1 MLCVQN
7 GDVKDVEDKIRTI
20 TAENVVLRAA
30 AEDAKKELLDSS
42 KRVHISLFTFWKF
55 EWYNSFYFPQKFY

>member
-42 KRVHISLFTFWKF
+42 KRVHISLFTF
-55 EWYNSFYFPQKFY
+55 